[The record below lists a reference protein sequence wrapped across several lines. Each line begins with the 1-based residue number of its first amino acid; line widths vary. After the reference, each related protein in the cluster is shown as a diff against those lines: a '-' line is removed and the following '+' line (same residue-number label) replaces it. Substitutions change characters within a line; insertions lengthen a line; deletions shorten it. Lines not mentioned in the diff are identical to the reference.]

1 MGYPIGY
8 RFHPTDEELVGYF
21 LYHRARMGNQFHSNE
36 ISEYSEFYGQEEP
49 WVVWD
54 KSGGS
59 SVDDGEPLFFF
70 TKRKKLNPNSK
81 RFDRKVGSG
90 TWSGQFSREVV
101 AEDRDTGC
109 RITGMRRE
117 FRYEG
122 GCDPEQN
129 NSWLMQ
135 EYELC
140 ATDVL
145 VLCTLKKNPRKARP
159 STSTATTSSA
169 QTNGKKRKR
178 IVDNQPKAVRSEK
191 AETCEE
197 QQSTI
202 CVDLTDLEE
211 TNSESR
217 DHQLLQAVDQD
228 YHPELHP
235 DLVQSNEHLFFMEEL
250 FAPSPLNVQDPL
262 PHLESNESQ
271 SQDQSYVRSNDQF
284 QDHSYEDNSFMS
296 FLSTEFQQQLGEDN
310 NLFSSVSSDQY
321 LDCNDLTW

>member
-1 MGYPIGY
+1 MGYPPIGIGY

-21 LYHRARMGNQFHSNE
+21 LQQRARMGNQFHSNE

-54 KSGGS
+54 KNGGS

-70 TKRKKLNPNSK
+70 TKRNKLNPNGK

-101 AEDRDTGC
+101 ANTGGC

-145 VLCTLKKNPRKARP
+145 VLCTLKKNPRKA
-159 STSTATTSSA
+159 SSA
-169 QTNGKKRKR
+169 QKRKR
-178 IVDNQPKAVRSEK
+178 INVDNQPRKTKAV

-202 CVDLTDLEE
+202 CVDLEE
-211 TNSESR
+211 TNSESHF
-217 DHQLLQAVDQD
+217 HQLLQVVDED
-228 YHPELHP
+228 YLPELFPELYP
-235 DLVQSNEHLFFMEEL
+235 DRPILFFMEEL
-250 FAPSPLNVQDPL
+250 LAPSPLNVPDPL

-271 SQDQSYVRSNDQF
+271 DQSY
-284 QDHSYEDNSFMS
+284 EDDSFMS
-296 FLSTEFQQQLGEDN
+296 FLSTEFQQQLGQDN
-310 NLFSSVSSDQY
+310 NYSFVSSERMRDS
-321 LDCNDLTW
+321 

>member
-1 MGYPIGY
+1 MGYPIGIGY

-21 LYHRARMGNQFHSNE
+21 LQQRAKMGNQFHSNE

-54 KSGGS
+54 KNGGS

-70 TKRKKLNPNSK
+70 TKRKKLNPNGK
-81 RFDRKVGSG
+81 RFDSKVGSG

-145 VLCTLKKNPRKARP
+145 VLCTLKKNPRKA
-159 STSTATTSSA
+159 SSA
-169 QTNGKKRKR
+169 KRKR
-178 IVDNQPKAVRSEK
+178 MACPAVRSEK

-202 CVDLTDLEE
+202 CVDLEE

-217 DHQLLQAVDQD
+217 DHQLLQVVDED
-228 YHPELHP
+228 YLPELFP
-235 DLVQSNEHLFFMEEL
+235 
-250 FAPSPLNVQDPL
+250 
-262 PHLESNESQ
+262 
-271 SQDQSYVRSNDQF
+271 
-284 QDHSYEDNSFMS
+284 
-296 FLSTEFQQQLGEDN
+296 
-310 NLFSSVSSDQY
+310 
-321 LDCNDLTW
+321 